1 MPNSQNATSW
11 STTIVVIDDER
22 SSVLLLERV
31 LKQEGYR
38 VSAAN
43 NAKFG
48 RSLVKTES
56 PDLVLMDIQMPGET
70 GLEACLALKADPD
83 TADVPII
90 FLTSSDDL
98 RTKLEGFK
106 AGAADYIVK
115 PFRGAEV
122 LARIQVHIRARKAM
136 RLLMESQI
144 SQLGRLGSAVQ
155 AILADPAALPQAHY
169 AVHHKALE
177 VAGGDFYEVLQAGDS
192 VFDYVV
198 ADVCGH
204 NADASLVTSALKVL
218 LYQGSSTLNS
228 PPDTIRMVNRAIFQT
243 FPEEVYLSLAWLRVN
258 RNRHQASLY
267 LAGHPQ
273 ALHLAG
279 GEASFVGASG
289 DVVGAFSHIEV
300 DECGFRFSP
309 GDRVLLYT
317 DGLIELAPTGVA
329 SSRQRGMERLRSAS
343 LAAASRTLPDM
354 VRGVAEGL
362 VSGVATV
369 ADDILLLGV
378 EAP

>member
-1 MPNSQNATSW
+1 MQSSPNATPW
-11 STTIVVIDDER
+11 STSIVVIDDER
-22 SSVLLLERV
+22 SSALLMERV

-38 VSAAN
+38 VLTADH
-43 NAKFG
+43 AKFG
-48 RSLVKTES
+48 RSLVKAAS
-56 PDLVLMDIQMPGET
+56 PDLVLMDIQMPGES
-70 GLEACLALKADPD
+70 GLEACLLLKADPD
-83 TADVPII
+83 TADIPVI

-98 RTKLEGFK
+98 HTKLEGFK

-169 AVHHKALE
+169 AVHHRALQ

-228 PPDTIRMVNRAIFQT
+228 PQDTIRMVNRAIFQT

-273 ALHLAG
+273 ALHLTG
-279 GEASFVGASG
+279 GGASVVGASG
-289 DVVGAFSHIEV
+289 DVVGAFSHIDV
-300 DECGFRFSP
+300 DEHTFRFSS
-309 GDRVLLYT
+309 GDRLLLYT
-317 DGLIELAPTGVA
+317 DGLIELAPTGVTP
-329 SSRQRGMERLRSAS
+329 SRQRGMEFLHAVS
-343 LAAASRTLPDM
+343 LAAASRPLPDM
-354 VRGVAEGL
+354 VRSVAEGL
-362 VSGVATV
+362 VNQVSMVT
-369 ADDILLLGV
+369 DDILLLGV